1 MKTRFNHSPS
11 HKRNPHIR
19 YLLSTGQEEKI
30 FTLKPC
36 GFEKRRLGKQLIDVS
51 YSQLLKAQV
60 FSYSYHNYS

>member
-1 MKTRFNHSPS
+1 METRFNHSPF

-19 YLLSTGQEEKI
+19 YLLSTAQEEEV
-30 FTLKPC
+30 FTFKPC

-60 FSYSYHNYS
+60 FSYRYHNYS